1 MEIYLL
7 PTQKRVDVR
16 IFAVKNA
23 LPEKRQDVVRIHEW
37 YYSGAAPVLQGL
49 VCINISIFLRKE
61 LVILLTPRSVPETV

>member
-1 MEIYLL
+1 M
-7 PTQKRVDVR
+7 DVR

-37 YYSGAAPVLQGL
+37 YYSGAAPVLQDL

-61 LVILLTPRSVPETV
+61 LDRKSVV